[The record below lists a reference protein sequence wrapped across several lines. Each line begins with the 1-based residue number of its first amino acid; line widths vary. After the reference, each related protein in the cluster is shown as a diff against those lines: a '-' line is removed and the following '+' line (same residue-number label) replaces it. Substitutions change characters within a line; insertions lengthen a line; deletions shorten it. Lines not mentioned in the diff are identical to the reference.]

1 MINKNSS
8 PRLQT
13 NIYLKT
19 EQTGRDKASQVNL
32 FPSLKTQGGTHLPQ
46 ASTPSSSPFLRL
58 KNLKHPIHLYTET
71 VSEDP
76 REFLKVHRRETILA
90 SIWRNS
96 KDNEG
101 EINCIIMSH
110 LEIGWGLPTTH
121 RYYCFFNARKHYL
134 IGAFI
139 FTKNTPKSLES
150 TRK

>member
-19 EQTGRDKASQVNL
+19 EQTGRDKVSEPQPVK
-32 FPSLKTQGGTHLPQ
+32 STHLPQ

-58 KNLKHPIHLYTET
+58 KNLKHPIHLYTGT

-76 REFLKVHRRETILA
+76 REFLKVHCRETILA

-110 LEIGWGLPTTH
+110 LEIGWGVPTTH